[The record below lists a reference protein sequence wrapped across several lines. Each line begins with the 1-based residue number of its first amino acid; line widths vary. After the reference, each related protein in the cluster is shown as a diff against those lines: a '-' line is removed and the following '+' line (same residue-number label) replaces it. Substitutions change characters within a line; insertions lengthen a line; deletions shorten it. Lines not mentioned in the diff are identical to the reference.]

1 MQDLSVYQERLE
13 KELSVIHQMGFDDY
27 FLIVADLLRYARE
40 QDIYCGMG
48 RGSAAGSLVAYV
60 LGITMLTLFN
70 IIFSSNVFES
80 RTCGHARY

>member
-1 MQDLSVYQERLE
+1 KRQAVEHLREEATLGLSARLEEKNLLTEVSSVNLQDLSVYQERLE

-48 RGSAAGSLVAYV
+48 RG
-60 LGITMLTLFN
+60 
-70 IIFSSNVFES
+70 
-80 RTCGHARY
+80 

>member
-1 MQDLSVYQERLE
+1 LSARLEEKKSLTEISSVSLASALAEESTTIDLSVYQERLE

-48 RGSAAGSLVAYV
+48 RGS
-60 LGITMLTLFN
+60 
-70 IIFSSNVFES
+70 
-80 RTCGHARY
+80 